1 MAGPARGAVV
11 IAAGADYTAAFSGL
25 YIESFPSPDD
35 FYDSPMNTINMLLS
49 RLRVKQLQLVIALD
63 EHKSL
68 HKAAAVLSVTQSA
81 ASKALHE
88 LEVMLDA
95 ALFERSASGM
105 IPNQYGRRVIEY
117 ARLLTTDLTQLCD
130 DITNIKSG
138 RSGRLAIG
146 AIMGAI
152 PAHVVP
158 ALDALH
164 AELPAI
170 TVEIVEDTSARML
183 SQLDDGRLDLVIGR
197 SAVSAHPAR
206 YRYLKLAD
214 EPLSVVAGYSHS
226 TKSQGN
232 ISMREL
238 AHCRWVT
245 YPSKMPLRELLEREL
260 DLAGIN
266 TPVDTVST
274 ASTFVTVA
282 LLNQG
287 RDLVSLLPT
296 GIAEL
301 FARHRMLRIL
311 PVVLRS
317 PSQPFG
323 IVTRRSS
330 VLSPM
335 AERFIELLQEGAGQ

>member
-1 MAGPARGAVV
+1 M
-11 IAAGADYTAAFSGL
+11 IASGADYTGAISGL

-35 FYDSPMNTINMLLS
+35 FYYSPMNTINMLLS

-95 ALFERSASGM
+95 ELFERSASGM

-130 DITNIKSG
+130 DITDIKSG

-226 TKSQGN
+226 TKSQGK
-232 ISMREL
+232 ISMHEL

-260 DLAGIN
+260 DLAGID

-301 FARHRMLRIL
+301 FARHKMLRIL

-335 AERFIELLQEGAGQ
+335 AERFIELLQEGAGR